1 MRRSTFNQVNSTTK
15 MSMTTGPNIRVPNA
29 SLPRV
34 CPSTAILPGDRR
46 FACRGES
53 GSAGRVH
60 GGTAAFRTPAV
71 TFGHLEK
78 EEPRAGGGSR
88 LLSLDLFEPRGG
100 VSGDGGCRSARAE
113 APKGERQL
121 QLHLS
126 VVRPECLYRC
136 RAGRKEKSRLLAAAQ
151 VPYSLM
157 ARLRRHPPVRAD
169 LERIPVK

>member
-1 MRRSTFNQVNSTTK
+1 
-15 MSMTTGPNIRVPNA
+15 
-29 SLPRV
+29 
-34 CPSTAILPGDRR
+34 
-46 FACRGES
+46 
-53 GSAGRVH
+53 VH

-136 RAGRKEKSRLLAAAQ
+136 RAGRKDKEPPVGCGSGPILADGPLATT
-151 VPYSLM
+151 
-157 ARLRRHPPVRAD
+157 PPVRAD
-169 LERIPVK
+169 LIHASAPSRSRQPRVLAGA